1 VQAER
6 EDPAALAPLVTP
18 LKQAPGVQSV
28 AAFGSALHVAGSD
41 PAALERAIAPWRRS
55 PACGGPAQASLE
67 DVFIG
72 LIGQSRDNMEAAR

>member
-41 PAALERAIAPWRRS
+41 PAALERAIAPWRAQPGLRW
-55 PACGGPAQASLE
+55 APAQASLE

-72 LIGQSRDNMEAAR
+72 LIGQSRDNMEAA